1 MGIMIDLHLSNEKRA
16 PSCLRY
22 TGDEI
27 LPGCVGILIN
37 HYKDPYETISIME
50 SKTFF
55 FFVAQLK
62 LSCLNTLEHD
72 N

>member
-22 TGDEI
+22 IGDEL
-27 LPGCVGILIN
+27 LPSYVGVIMNLN

-50 SKTFF
+50 SKTFYLIF
-55 FFVAQLK
+55 RGSIEIK
-62 LSCLNTLEHD
+62 LS
-72 N
+72 